1 MPTAARCSPI
11 SHNSRKKECRER
23 SRPFP
28 VFLREV
34 MRGIPRKILRATV
47 VIPARRCHPE
57 RSEGSCAGDHIGSP
71 LRQIIKPP
79 KEICHTKKQAVGNG
93 LDRSAGTMSC
103 HVGDNPTTERSR
115 PFPTYSI
122 WGGCKYRHVGDNPA
136 TERSRPFPTY
146 SIEGVR
152 EILRKILSATVVI
165 PARRCHPERS
175 EGSCAGDHIAFAPTS
190 NY

>member
-1 MPTAARCSPI
+1 MTCNVGDNPTT
-11 SHNSRKKECRER
+11 ER

-28 VFLREV
+28 TYSI
-34 MRGIPRKILRATV
+34 GGNHIIPRKILRAT
-47 VIPARRCHPE
+47 RCHPE
-57 RSEGSCAGDHIGSP
+57 RSEGSCAGDHTGSP
-71 LRQIIKPP
+71 LRQRYKHHKLFCNAKIIY
-79 KEICHTKKQAVGNG
+79 VGNG
-93 LDRSAGTMSC
+93 LDRSAGAMSC

-190 NY
+190 KI